1 MRWKKKHLQKVVNR
15 NFHKVVLAQ
24 MRLSHFF
31 SRTFRSEALVYNNYS
46 YYFSVEPFYVNY
58 LTLDS
63 RTNAIISYAVAHP
76 SSCLPKT

>member
-1 MRWKKKHLQKVVNR
+1 MQTLMNGK
-15 NFHKVVLAQ
+15 FHKVVLAQ
-24 MRLSHFF
+24 IRLSIFF
-31 SRTFRSEALVYNNYS
+31 SRIFRSEALVYNNYS

-76 SSCLPKT
+76 SSCLPKI